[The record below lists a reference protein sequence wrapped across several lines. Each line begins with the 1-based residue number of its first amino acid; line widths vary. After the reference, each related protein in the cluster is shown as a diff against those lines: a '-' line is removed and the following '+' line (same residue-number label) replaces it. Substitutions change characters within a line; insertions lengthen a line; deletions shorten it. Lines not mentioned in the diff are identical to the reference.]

1 MNFLVNHQ
9 TAPPSNSS
17 FPKLVIK
24 FWTQSYCSHTILCA
38 IYPLDVCVYSSSCV
52 SLGKMFQIKK
62 INNPAPNQQ
71 THGNNVDSQNPTEV
85 RSMVKSNHQKKMVQ
99 LEAFSVVGRTKKR
112 PFLLPNSPGSHLL
125 FSGRFSGSIWISYPT
140 LDVWKNLK
148 HEKSCNQVFW

>member
-99 LEAFSVVGRTKKR
+99 LEAFSVVCRTKKTT
-112 PFLLPNSPGSHLL
+112 FFVTE
-125 FSGRFSGSIWISYPT
+125 FSRFSFAFFWAIFGLNLNQLSYPGR
-140 LDVWKNLK
+140 V
-148 HEKSCNQVFW
+148 EKSET